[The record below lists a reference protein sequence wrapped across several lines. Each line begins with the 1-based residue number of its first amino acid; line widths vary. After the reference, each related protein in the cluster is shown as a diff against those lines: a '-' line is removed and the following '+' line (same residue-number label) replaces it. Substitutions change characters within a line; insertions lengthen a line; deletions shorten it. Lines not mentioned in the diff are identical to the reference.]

1 MQDLND
7 LYYFVQVVEHQ
18 GFAPAG
24 RALNSP
30 KSKLSRRIALLEER
44 LGVRLIQ
51 RSSRRFAVTEIG
63 QAYYRQCQAMLVE
76 ANAAQEIIDRVSS
89 EPQGTV
95 RMSCPTALLDYQLG
109 DVLARFM
116 ATHPRIQVLL
126 DSTNRRVDVIGE
138 GFDIAIRVR
147 FPPLEDSGLV
157 MRVLGSSTQ
166 RLVCSPGLLQAHDL
180 AAPTKPLHPADLSKL
195 PSLDEG
201 PPHREHSWNLTGP
214 MGASAV
220 VHHTP
225 RLVSDDR
232 LALRLAALQGV
243 GVVQL
248 PTMMVRHDLAQ
259 GLLVDVLPQW
269 RPRAGIVHAVFPSR
283 RGLLPAV
290 RELIDF
296 LASECVT
303 PALLDAEDAVYAPSA
318 DAVAAKTAKPKR
330 RSRQS
335 SK

>member
-24 RALNSP
+24 RALNIP

-51 RSSRRFAVTEIG
+51 RSTRRFAVTEIG
-63 QAYYRQCQAMLVE
+63 QAYYQHCLAMLVE
-76 ANAAQEIIDRVSS
+76 ANAAQEVIDRVSAQ
-89 EPQGTV
+89 PQGTV
-95 RMSCPTALLDYQLG
+95 RISCPTALLDYQIG
-109 DVLARFM
+109 DILARFL
-116 ATHPRIQVLL
+116 AACPRVQMQLE
-126 DSTNRRVDVIGE
+126 STNRRVDVIGE

-157 MRVLGSSTQ
+157 MRVLGDSTQ
-166 RLVCSPGLLQAHDL
+166 RLVASPALLQAHGL
-180 AAPTKPLHPADLSKL
+180 VAPLLPADLVHL

-201 PPHREHSWNLTGP
+201 PPHREHVWQLLGP
-214 MGASAV
+214 DGATATLQ
-220 VHHTP
+220 HQP
-225 RLVSDDR
+225 RLISDDR

-243 GVVQL
+243 GVLQL
-248 PTMMVRHDLAQ
+248 PTMMVQHDLQQ
-259 GLLVDVLPQW
+259 GRLVDVLPDW
-269 RPRAGIVHAVFPSR
+269 RPRAGIVHVVFPSR

-296 LASECVT
+296 LATEFAQLAPVAPGRA
-303 PALLDAEDAVYAPSA
+303 PALAQAAPAVSTE
-318 DAVAAKTAKPKR
+318 VSRKKGLSPKQDGR
-330 RSRQS
+330 
-335 SK
+335 K

>member
-1 MQDLND
+1 MHDLND

-24 RALNSP
+24 RALAIP

-51 RSSRRFAVTEIG
+51 RSTRRFAVTDIG
-63 QAYYRQCQAMLVE
+63 QDYYRHCLAMLVE
-76 ANAAQEIIDRVSS
+76 ANAAQEVIDRVSAQ
-89 EPQGTV
+89 PQGTV
-95 RMSCPTALLDYQLG
+95 RISCPTALLDHPVG
-109 DVLARFM
+109 AMLARFL
-116 ATHPRIQVLL
+116 ARCPRVVMQL

-157 MRVLGSSTQ
+157 MRVLGDSTQ
-166 RLVCSPGLLQAHDL
+166 RLVASPSLLQAHGL
-180 AAPTKPLHPADLSKL
+180 QAPLLPADLGQL

-201 PPHREHSWNLTGP
+201 PPHREHGWSLLGP
-214 MGASAV
+214 DGASADLR
-220 VHHTP
+220 HQP

-248 PTMMVRHDLAQ
+248 PTLMVAQDLQQ
-259 GLLVDVLPQW
+259 GALVDLLPAW
-269 RPRAGIVHAVFPSR
+269 RPRSGIVHAVFPSR
-283 RGLLPAV
+283 RGMLPAV

-296 LASECVT
+296 LASEYAALAPPGSAA
-303 PALLDAEDAVYAPSA
+303 PAGAENTAQNYLQPNPDGRTLLS
-318 DAVAAKTAKPKR
+318 KP
-330 RSRQS
+330 
-335 SK
+335 